1 MKKII
6 FLPFLILVLNSC
18 IDLGIDLGKD
28 NVDLIP
34 VSSGDKLEY
43 IDREGKIQ
51 INPQFENASVYHDGL
66 ALVKTSGENSKY
78 GYISEEG
85 KFVISAKYLEAT
97 VFSDEI
103 AWVVQ
108 KNGCPTA
115 INTKGKVLF
124 KAEFAEKV
132 RSFKNGFAPFQ
143 QFDSKGD
150 LKWGFISKSGKV
162 VINPQFENVG
172 HFNNKKC
179 PVQNNKGK
187 WGFINEKGLIDISY
201 QFDYA
206 GSFDSKGH
214 AIIKLT
220 NKYGV
225 IDEDGKFI
233 INPQF
238 SMMKTDGDIFLIE
251 QDNKYGWCDED
262 GKILINP
269 QFENAFPFSG
279 SKLAAVES
287 ASKWGYINKEGK
299 FEINPQFGV
308 ALPFDDDLAM
318 VESADKIGFIN
329 LEGKF
334 EINPQFESVS
344 NDYINYVTSGKSIFN
359 SVNTDFFNVDAITEA
374 INTESPENFTFNS
387 SFGDVQRKY
396 SLSENDFSAYT
407 NIQQVINEKKITK
420 DAYLSFYVGGK
431 SYEQVSVERGDA
443 WYTYTETENVFKQSN
458 KLNFFRFEIHLTGK
472 GYGKE
477 SDLIKA
483 LEHKLVGYTKN
494 TNKSNSS
501 NLYYDN
507 GNKIVLL
514 QKDAYAVTISVY
526 KLSDS
531 MNYEYI
537 DESSNTTSYNEY
549 EGDYEPEYEPE
560 YESENMDY

>member
-1 MKKII
+1 MKMKKII
-6 FLPFLILVLNSC
+6 FLPFMILVLNSC
-18 IDLGIDLGKD
+18 IDLGKD

-34 VSSGDKLEY
+34 VSSGDKIEY

-51 INPQFENASVYHDGL
+51 INPQFETASVYHNGL

-97 VFSDEI
+97 VFNDEI
-103 AWVVQ
+103 AWVVE

-124 KAEFAEKV
+124 KAEFAEKA

-143 QFDSKGD
+143 QIDTKGD
-150 LKWGFISKSGKV
+150 LKWGFISKEGKV

-172 HFNNKKC
+172 HFNNGKC

-187 WGFINEKGLIDISY
+187 WGFINEKGLINITY

-214 AIIKLT
+214 AIVKLT
-220 NKYGV
+220 NKFGV
-225 IDEDGKFI
+225 IDEDGKYL
-233 INPQF
+233 INPLF

-262 GKILINP
+262 GEILINP

-299 FEINPQFGV
+299 FDINPQFTG

-318 VESADKIGFIN
+318 VEFTGKIGFIN

-344 NDYINYVTSGKSIFN
+344 YDYITYISSGKSMFN
-359 SVNTDFFNVDAITEA
+359 SVSTDFFNVDAITKTL
-374 INTESPENFTFNS
+374 NTESPENFTFNS
-387 SFGDVQRKY
+387 TFGDVQHTY
-396 SLSENDFSAYT
+396 FLSENDFNDYT

-431 SYEQVSVERGDA
+431 VYEQVSVERGDA

-483 LEHKLVGYTKN
+483 IENKLIGYTKN
-494 TNKSNSS
+494 TNKSNST
-501 NLYYDN
+501 NIYYDN

-514 QKDAYAVTISVY
+514 QKNADAVTISIY

-537 DESSNTTSYNEY
+537 DESYNSYSS
-549 EGDYEPEYEPE
+549 
-560 YESENMDY
+560 YESENCYEPDFDSEYYGGVDPTL